1 MARHKN
7 SADHEISEI
16 LQNAESASESS
27 EDDIKQNYE
36 STDDFEESDDLSMR
50 SANISN
56 SSDEDSSPPPKR
68 KIPPPERKW
77 KEGNFI
83 PKIEPFTITHS
94 GILNNLLNISL
105 ETPLDFFELFFDSSL
120 VENIVTQTNIYQ
132 NQNNSTAA
140 AKTAPWIDTNIPEMY
155 VFFATRVLM
164 SYTKKNR
171 IKDFWSTDN
180 LISTPI
186 FGPPI
191 ILFQHRFSVDYLH
204 GTDIYPF

>member
-1 MARHKN
+1 
-7 SADHEISEI
+7 
-16 LQNAESASESS
+16 
-27 EDDIKQNYE
+27 
-36 STDDFEESDDLSMR
+36 MR

-68 KIPPPERKW
+68 KIPLPERKW

-155 VFFATRVLM
+155 VFFATTILM
-164 SYTKKNR
+164 SYTQKNR
-171 IKDFWSTDN
+171 IRDFCSTDN

-186 FGPPI
+186 FDR
-191 ILFQHRFSVDYLH
+191 LFTRNRYLSLLRYLH
-204 GTDIYPF
+204 FNDNTCSTPGDQLAKLKSILLNLKEKFSKSMYPYKNLVIDGSLMLW